1 MTEEKLKRAEE
12 LKIQIDMLELVL
24 QKDIKGIYYDAK
36 PLTNTRQIELD
47 YIIIGN
53 IKRAIET
60 RLKELRKAFEEL

>member
-12 LKIQIDMLELVL
+12 LKIQIDTLELVL
-24 QKDIKGIYYDAK
+24 QKDIKGIYYDAQT
-36 PLTNTRQIELD
+36 LTNTRQIELD

-53 IKRAIET
+53 IKHAIKT

>member
-12 LKIQIDMLELVL
+12 LKTQIDMLELVL
-24 QKDIKGIYYDAK
+24 QKDIKGVYYDVQ

-53 IKRAIET
+53 IKHAIKT

>member
-12 LKIQIDMLELVL
+12 LKAQIDMLELVL
-24 QKDIKGIYYDAK
+24 QKDIKGVYYDVQ

-53 IKRAIET
+53 IKCAIKT

>member
-24 QKDIKGIYYDAK
+24 QKDIKGVYYDAQ